1 MKSKGPS
8 EPQHGL
14 HSSNIISISAISMHL
29 MNCNDSILV
38 VPPPPPAG
46 QAAFHARLFFPH
58 AMTIGC
64 DVNDDSDDDASQTDA
79 PPLPPSSQAASQQSC
94 FAIVS
99 NRFGSSSNRHCISH
113 WIWTSFFNRIT
124 SRNCLKST
132 KNI

>member
-79 PPLPPSSQAASQQSC
+79 PPLPLQQVSKAALPLYRTGSAAPQTGIAFLIGFGHLSSTESQAE
-94 FAIVS
+94 IV
-99 NRFGSSSNRHCISH
+99 
-113 WIWTSFFNRIT
+113 
-124 SRNCLKST
+124 
-132 KNI
+132 